1 MNENSI
7 FLVASFLGIYLLDIF
22 NDSTF
27 VNVVTA
33 ICQIMIAAAASYK
46 IIQEGRDNKGKK
58 NK

>member
-7 FLVASFLGIYLLDIF
+7 FLIASFLGISLLGIF

-27 VNVVTA
+27 VNAVTA

-46 IIQEGRDNKGKK
+46 IIQESHNNKGKK
-58 NK
+58 K